1 MCYLSLK
8 EKLCSMNQISRL
20 QSKILSVSALENQLK
35 KWRNAD
41 EKIVFTNGCFD
52 LIHFGHIDY
61 LAKASDLGN
70 RLVVGLNTDAS
81 IRRLKGSSRP
91 IKDEQSRLALI
102 AGLSFV
108 DAVVLFD
115 EETPIKLI
123 SIIKPNVLV
132 KGGDYEVKD
141 IVGHE
146 IVQSNR
152 GKVCTIDFVDGYS
165 SSKLIE
171 KVKSS

>member
-1 MCYLSLK
+1 
-8 EKLCSMNQISRL
+8 MNQISRL
-20 QSKILSVSALENQLK
+20 KSKILSFSALKNQLI
-35 KWRNAD
+35 KWRNVN

-52 LIHFGHIDY
+52 LLHLGHVDY
-61 LAKASDLGN
+61 LAKARDLGN

-81 IRRLKGSSRP
+81 IMRLKGSSRP
-91 IKDEQSRLALI
+91 IKNEQSRVALLAGM
-102 AGLSFV
+102 AFV
-108 DAVVLFD
+108 DAVVLFN

-123 SIIKPNVLV
+123 SMIKPDVLV

-146 IVQSNR
+146 IVLNNK

-165 SSKLIE
+165 SSALIE
-171 KVKSS
+171 KVKTS

>member
-1 MCYLSLK
+1 
-8 EKLCSMNQISRL
+8 MNQISRL
-20 QSKILSVSALENQLK
+20 QSKILSFSALENQLK
-35 KWRNAD
+35 KWRNSN

-52 LIHFGHIDY
+52 LLHLGHINY
-61 LAKASDLGN
+61 LAKARDLGN

-81 IRRLKGSSRP
+81 IMRLKGSSRP
-91 IKDEQSRLALI
+91 IKDEQSRVALLAGMACI
-102 AGLSFV
+102 

-115 EETPIKLI
+115 EKTPIKLI
-123 SIIKPNVLV
+123 SMIRPDVLV
-132 KGGDYEVKD
+132 KGGDYKIKD

-146 IVQSNR
+146 IVLNNK

-171 KVKSS
+171 KVKAN

>member
-1 MCYLSLK
+1 
-8 EKLCSMNQISRL
+8 MNQISHLR
-20 QSKILSVSALENQLK
+20 SKILSFSTLENQLK
-35 KWRNAD
+35 KWRKAN

-52 LIHFGHIDY
+52 LLHLGHVNY
-61 LAKASDLGN
+61 LAKARDLGN

-81 IRRLKGSSRP
+81 IKRLKGSSRP
-91 IKDEQSRLALI
+91 IKDEQSRVALLAGMAYI
-102 AGLSFV
+102 

-123 SIIKPNVLV
+123 SIIKPDVLV

-141 IVGHE
+141 VVGHE
-146 IVQSNR
+146 IVLSNN

-165 SSKLIE
+165 SSTLIE
-171 KVKSS
+171 KVKAS

>member
-1 MCYLSLK
+1 
-8 EKLCSMNQISRL
+8 MNQISRL

-35 KWRNAD
+35 KWRNAN

-61 LAKASDLGN
+61 LAKARDLGN

-81 IRRLKGSSRP
+81 IMRLKGSSRP

-102 AGLSFV
+102 AGLGFV

-123 SIIKPNVLV
+123 SIIKPDVLV

-146 IVQSNR
+146 IVQSNS

>member
-1 MCYLSLK
+1 
-8 EKLCSMNQISRL
+8 MNQISRL
-20 QSKILSVSALENQLK
+20 RSKILSFSTLENQLK
-35 KWRNAD
+35 KWRKAN

-52 LIHFGHIDY
+52 LLHLGHVDY
-61 LAKASDLGN
+61 LAKARDLGS

-91 IKDEQSRLALI
+91 IKDEQSRVALLAGMAYI
-102 AGLSFV
+102 

-123 SIIKPNVLV
+123 SMIKPDVLV
-132 KGGDYEVKD
+132 KGGDYQVKD

-146 IVQSNR
+146 IVLNNN
-152 GKVCTIDFVDGYS
+152 GKVCTIDFLEGYS
-165 SSKLIE
+165 SSILLKKI
-171 KVKSS
+171 KRD

>member
-1 MCYLSLK
+1 
-8 EKLCSMNQISRL
+8 MNQISRL

-35 KWRNAD
+35 KWRNAN

-61 LAKASDLGN
+61 LAKARDLGN

-102 AGLSFV
+102 AGLGFV

-146 IVQSNR
+146 IVQSNS

>member
-1 MCYLSLK
+1 
-8 EKLCSMNQISRL
+8 MNQISRL
-20 QSKILSVSALENQLK
+20 RSKILSFSALQNQLK
-35 KWRNAD
+35 KWRYAN

-61 LAKASDLGN
+61 LAKARDLGN

-91 IKDEQSRLALI
+91 VKDEQSRLALL
-102 AGLSFV
+102 AGMAFV

-115 EETPIKLI
+115 EETPINLI
-123 SIIKPNVLV
+123 SMISPDVLV
-132 KGGDYEVKD
+132 KGGDYKVKD

-146 IVQSNR
+146 IVLNNK

-165 SSKLIE
+165 SSALIE
-171 KVKSS
+171 KIKTS